1 MEKEQPNTPEWL
13 EKEANIRDIAT
24 TIANN
29 LITLRISTGN
39 DSPTN
44 EKDTFEQIVEF
55 YSLLIPNYSPDE
67 LFEVIE
73 REFHKFKEQKF
84 LITEDFLV
92 NKLRKNNTN
101 VEGFDAHQLKMLSV
115 AHRLNIVT
123 DDNIGYLTRLT
134 SLEEIIRISFG
145 LETMLD
151 IEKKKQEVLAYEMP
165 DAGGS
170 YIPEAFL
177 SYFVDPNEEDDDLDL
192 LENFEY

>member
-67 LFEVIE
+67 LF
-73 REFHKFKEQKF
+73 
-84 LITEDFLV
+84 
-92 NKLRKNNTN
+92 
-101 VEGFDAHQLKMLSV
+101 
-115 AHRLNIVT
+115 
-123 DDNIGYLTRLT
+123 
-134 SLEEIIRISFG
+134 
-145 LETMLD
+145 
-151 IEKKKQEVLAYEMP
+151 
-165 DAGGS
+165 
-170 YIPEAFL
+170 
-177 SYFVDPNEEDDDLDL
+177 
-192 LENFEY
+192 